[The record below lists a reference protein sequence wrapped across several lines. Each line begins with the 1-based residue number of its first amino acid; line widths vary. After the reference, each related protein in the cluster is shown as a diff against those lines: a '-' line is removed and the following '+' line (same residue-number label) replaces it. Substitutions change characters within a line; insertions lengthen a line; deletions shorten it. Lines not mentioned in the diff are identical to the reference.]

1 MDKNNLLE
9 NESQS
14 DIRNVPKYFIS
25 EELWPLYLRIFQILG
40 ILLLITAILPVFEIG
55 QKSLGKILFNILSN
69 LYPAFTSLFTTLTL
83 IFVFLSKG
91 SYHPKDKLL
100 IKSDESI
107 INLKESQPVKS
118 KSRDIVTNS
127 ILIVLGFY
135 FLIQFPIGI
144 YAKSNPVFL
153 KWLRILGLLILIEGA
168 FSIIQIITNQQNN
181 LLMIIF
187 GKLLDVLAIPLF
199 LWLNAHVNIIPILS
213 LKDGKFHL
221 MSNENA
227 LNNLLHSVLAIIILL
242 MIVNIIHS
250 SYKIL
255 KRVKVKQQDLT
266 D

>member
-1 MDKNNLLE
+1 MDKSNFSG

-14 DIRNVPKYFIS
+14 DVRNVPKYFIS
-25 EELWPLYLRIFQILG
+25 EELWPLYLKIFQILG

-55 QKSLGKILFNILSN
+55 QKSLGKILFNVLSN

-91 SYHPKDKLL
+91 SYRPKDKLL
-100 IKSDESI
+100 IKSEEPI
-107 INLKESQPVKS
+107 INLEENKPVKS
-118 KSRDIVTNS
+118 KSREIVTNS

-144 YAKSNPVFL
+144 YANSNPMFL
-153 KWLRILGLLILIEGA
+153 KWLRILGLLILIEGS

-181 LLMIIF
+181 LLMIIL
-187 GKLLDVLAIPLF
+187 GKFLDALAIPLF
-199 LWLNAHVNIIPILS
+199 LWLNAHVDIIPILS
-213 LKDGKFHL
+213 LRDGKFYL
-221 MSNENA
+221 MSSDDM
-227 LNNLLHSVLAIIILL
+227 LNDLLRWVLAVIILL

>member
-25 EELWPLYLRIFQILG
+25 EELWPLYLRIFGILG
-40 ILLLITAILPVFEIG
+40 ILLLVTAILPVFEIG

-91 SYHPKDKLL
+91 SYRPKDKLL
-100 IKSDESI
+100 IKSDEPI
-107 INLKESQPVKS
+107 INLKESKPVKS
-118 KSRDIVTNS
+118 KSRDIITNS

-144 YAKSNPVFL
+144 YAKSNPAFL
-153 KWLRILGLLILIEGA
+153 KWLRILGLLILIEGS

-187 GKLLDVLAIPLF
+187 GKLLDALAIPLF
-199 LWLNAHVNIIPILS
+199 LWLNAHVDIIPILS
-213 LKDGKFHL
+213 LRDGKFYM
-221 MSNENA
+221 MSNEDA
-227 LNNLLHSVLAIIILL
+227 LNNLLRWILAIIVIL

-250 SYKIL
+250 SYKIF
-255 KRVKVKQQDLT
+255 KRVKD
-266 D
+266 